1 MMRNFLWKGSKQLLS
16 SPFSLQKPPSLL
28 KASSSVGSLL
38 SFSTTAHSSA
48 LCHPFRTDITSSRRF
63 HSSSSRLNQ
72 SGTSAFLNAET
83 TSFQNSSSNST
94 EGSHEKKESIFR
106 TFISVL
112 KKLLKWAL
120 ILEVSLVSL
129 IVLLYGS
136 LKGFLVAMDFI
147 DINNPSSR
155 FYNDSEW
162 AKSLFEMKQKC
173 EGFHR
178 YLNCSKTIYIIALD
192 YFWLLITEPYNPHY
206 WFVEKPD
213 KNSEEFIQQKKEAHR
228 RNAKRLLDMFME
240 QKGVY
245 IKLGQFLSSLV
256 SMIPDEYIETLAVLR
271 DKAPQISF
279 EDVKM
284 VIHQDF
290 GKPLEELFDEFEE
303 KPIAAASIAQ
313 VHRAR
318 TKDGRL
324 VAVKVQYPY
333 VRAYFNGDMRT
344 NDAMSTLSIKLYYM
358 QEDAENI
365 DTLVEL
371 NDKFNRELEN
381 GLLSE
386 LNFKHEAENAKKAAE
401 HMQSR
406 SDVYVPTVYDHLT
419 SERVLTMEFIENAC
433 NANNV
438 TKIKEMGF
446 SDIDIAE
453 RILSVFSDQLFVHGF
468 LHADPHSSNV
478 FVRRS
483 PTNPK
488 EPQIVLLD
496 HGLYKEFTEEFRL
509 GYAKFVKS
517 VVMNDEQGM
526 KAYCDSLGV
535 TDYKLYASLLMMQ
548 SYDSL
553 DEGEKFDVDNWAEY
567 EKILQEQK
575 DEIINIYKSM
585 PADML
590 FVGRADNILR
600 GLNKDLGAKAN
611 RFTIMARSAAKG
623 ASLLKSNH
631 GTVASERI
639 GILATVNE
647 WRMRMYFEMR
657 LFYLS
662 LQAWIMS
669 LYVKLFGMTPQM
681 MQLQKEHEKAELI
694 EAEVDLLE
702 APKHLVADF
711 K

>member
-1 MMRNFLWKGSKQLLS
+1 MQHRWCLKRGKQLLS
-16 SPFSLQKPPSLL
+16 LSDHYCSLQKPSLLL
-28 KASSSVGSLL
+28 KAAAEGVSSSV
-38 SFSTTAHSSA
+38 SSSSI
-48 LCHPFRTDITSSRRF
+48 HPFRVEQHAVAADSSSSLFRRF
-63 HSSSSRLNQ
+63 HSSSKLNRP
-72 SGTSAFLNAET
+72 
-83 TSFQNSSSNST
+83 SSSPSSSCPQQEEEST
-94 EGSHEKKESIFR
+94 TRTNAFR
-106 TFISVL
+106 TFFYIL
-112 KKLLKWAL
+112 KKLAKWAL
-120 ILEVSLVSL
+120 ILEVSLISL

-136 LKGFLVAMDFI
+136 LRGFLWAMDWI
-147 DINNPSSR
+147 DLNNPSSR
-155 FYNDSEW
+155 FYSDSEW
-162 AKSLFEMKQKC
+162 AKSLFELKQQC
-173 EGFHR
+173 EGLHR
-178 YLNCSKTIYIIALD
+178 YLKCSKTIYVIALD

-206 WFVEKPD
+206 WFIEKPD

-240 QKGVY
+240 QRGVY

-256 SMIPDEYIETLAVLR
+256 SMIPDEYIETLSVLR
-271 DKAPQISF
+271 DQAPQISF

-290 GKPLEELFDEFEE
+290 GKPLEELFDEFEK

-333 VRAYFNGDMRT
+333 VRAFFNGDMRT
-344 NDAMSTLSIKLYYM
+344 NDAMSRLSIKLYYM

-381 GLLSE
+381 GLFSE
-386 LNFKHEAENAKKAAE
+386 LNFKHEAENAKKAAA
-401 HMQSR
+401 HMQER
-406 SDVYVPTVYDHLT
+406 LDVYVPKIFDHLT

-438 TKIKEMGF
+438 SKIKEMGF
-446 SDIDIAE
+446 SDHDIAE

-496 HGLYKEFTEEFRL
+496 HGLYKEFTEDFRV

-517 VVMNDEQGM
+517 VVMNDEKGM
-526 KAYCDSLGV
+526 KEYCDSLGV
-535 TDYKLYASLLMMQ
+535 KDYKLYASLLMMQ

-600 GLNKDLGAKAN
+600 ALNKDLGAKAN

-623 ASLLKSNH
+623 ASLLKTSNNL
-631 GTVASERI
+631 GTISSERK
-639 GILATVNE
+639 GMLSTFNE
-647 WRMRMYFEMR
+647 WRLRMYFELR

-662 LQAWIMS
+662 LQAWIMT

-681 MQLQKEHEKAELI
+681 MKLQKEHEKTELI
-694 EAEVDLLE
+694 ETEVDLLE
-702 APKHLVADF
+702 TPKHFVSDF